1 MEPRSTRERIAQLL
15 ATDIRPWLGFASV
28 LSLLCLLVTPF
39 PVGFDPNAWLTWATA
54 IGHGDSIKFL
64 IQPNWK
70 PLPVMLMA
78 PFAGVSVNLAAAV
91 WMFVVRF
98 CAFLIPVLIFRLVRP
113 SFGTKAAV
121 LSAISPIAIPTLWV
135 VTADGHSESVVA
147 ACALS
152 AAGLVRAGRQTAA
165 LALATALCL
174 MRPEAVLILAA
185 LGVWSVCKRD
195 WKRVAFLLAAASVFA
210 VSWFGIPLIV
220 SGDALNGLA
229 AAQHVIPFRP
239 QYGALHDIKM
249 PTAKG
254 LWPPRLL
261 VAPLVL
267 AGLVAVRRKRDTP
280 IELLLLAA
288 ATFTVVAVATLVSGT
303 PGDPRYFLISSIT
316 ACCLIGPGAMLLIEM
331 IPSVRAAA
339 AAYAA
344 LALVLVAAAP
354 LPGFP
359 LDQGRGGVPGSET
372 AEALDAG
379 AKALQIAIR
388 RRSELDCPG
397 VTISTD
403 YVTWPHLA
411 ARTGHPMSDFN
422 YIATAPVVS
431 VEQSVT
437 GSSSGKN
444 SPYVLIQGSTA
455 KPNALSR
462 VSGGGRTWTVKY
474 YPGQH
479 KCS

>member
-1 MEPRSTRERIAQLL
+1 MEARGSKARLAHLL
-15 ATDIRPWLGFASV
+15 ATDIRPWLGLASV
-28 LSLLCLLVTPF
+28 LSLLCLLVAPF
-39 PVGFDPNAWLTWATA
+39 PLGFDPNAWVTWATA
-54 IGHGDSIKFL
+54 IGHGNSIKFL
-64 IQPNWK
+64 IEPNWK
-70 PLPVMLMA
+70 PLPVLLMA
-78 PFAGVSVNLAAAV
+78 PFAAVSVNLAAAV

-98 CAFLIPVLIFRLVRP
+98 CAFLIPGLIFRLVRP
-113 SFGTKAAV
+113 TFGTKAAV
-121 LSAISPIAIPTLWV
+121 LSAISPIAISTLWV
-135 VTADGHSESVVA
+135 VSADGHSESLVA

-152 AAGLVRAGRQTAA
+152 AAVLVSAGRQTAA
-165 LALATALCL
+165 IALATALCL

-185 LGVWSVCKRD
+185 LGVWSLFKRD
-195 WKRVAFLLAAASVFA
+195 WNRVALLLVAASVFA
-210 VSWFGIPLIV
+210 VSWFGIPWIV

-229 AAQHVIPFRP
+229 AARNVIPFRP
-239 QYGALHDIKM
+239 QLTALQNIKM
-249 PTAKG
+249 PSVKG

-288 ATFTVVAVATLVSGT
+288 ATFTVVAVATLLSGA
-303 PGDPRYFLISSIT
+303 PGDPRYFLIVSIS

-331 IPSVRAAA
+331 IPSARAAA

-344 LALVLVAAAP
+344 LALVLVAAVP

-359 LDQGRGGVPGSET
+359 LDHGRAGVPGSET
-372 AEALDAG
+372 AKGLDAG
-379 AKALQIAIR
+379 AKALRIAIR
-388 RRSELDCPG
+388 RRGALNCPG
-397 VTISTD
+397 VTISPD

-422 YIATAPVVS
+422 YIATAPVIS
-431 VEQSVT
+431 VEQSIT
-437 GSSSGKN
+437 RSSSEKQ
-444 SPYVLIQGSTA
+444 SPYVLIHGSTA
-455 KPNALSR
+455 TPKALGR

-479 KCS
+479 NCS